1 MTQFHI
7 KPYQQH
13 RSNCAIACM
22 LMTLEYYQIIPKAN
36 YFYEREYER
45 RYHSRYMDGTPF
57 SAIAYHL
64 SKNHLN
70 VQLIHSE
77 KEYFTNQAHFL
88 PEPVFQNT
96 MQEYQSYLNGVIE
109 MGGKVK
115 TGVDLTVSFLKEQ
128 LQNGYLIISAGMVGK
143 VLHAILICG
152 YDFDKF
158 IICDP
163 LYRKRQIKSQE
174 ELETFMSTPIGK
186 WCILVKNDAI
196 S

>member
-1 MTQFHI
+1 MIEFNI
-7 KPYQQH
+7 KPYKQH
-13 RSNCAIACM
+13 RNNCAIACM
-22 LMTLEYYQIIPKAN
+22 LMILEYYQIISKAN
-36 YFYEREYER
+36 YFYEKEYEK
-45 RYHSRYMDGTPF
+45 RYHSRHMDGTPF

-64 SKNHLN
+64 SKNHLK
-70 VQLIHSE
+70 VKLIHSE
-77 KEYFTNQAHFL
+77 QSYFTNQTHFL
-88 PEPVFQNT
+88 LDHVFQNT

-109 MGGKVK
+109 MGGEVK

-186 WCILVKNDAI
+186 WCILVKNDVI
-196 S
+196 

>member
-1 MTQFHI
+1 MLEYHI
-7 KPYQQH
+7 IPYKQH
-13 RSNCAIACM
+13 RNNCAIACM
-22 LMTLEYYQIIPKAN
+22 LMVLEYYKIILKAN
-36 YFYEREYER
+36 YFYEKDYEK

-77 KEYFTNQAHFL
+77 KEYFTNQAQFL
-88 PEPVFQNT
+88 PDSVFQNT
-96 MQEYQSYLNGVIE
+96 MQEYQNYLKGIIE
-109 MGGKVK
+109 TGGEVK
-115 TGVDLTVSFLKEQ
+115 TGVDMTISFIQEQ
-128 LQNGYLIISAGMVGK
+128 LQNGYLIILAGMIGK
-143 VLHAILICG
+143 ALHAILICG

-163 LYRKRQIKSQE
+163 LYKKRQPKSQD

-186 WCILVKNDAI
+186 WCILVKNDVM
-196 S
+196 